1 MDWFI
6 GIVDYGV
13 AALWEGIVALIL
25 PAIFFALLAFLLKR
39 RESITALR
47 RAAGEIRVNL
57 ALYSIDTL
65 IMLPF
70 LGVLAGS
77 LQAVMRDF
85 NLILPVTI
93 WQSIGVLPTLFAV
106 VFLGDFIGY
115 WRHRLEHT
123 SVLWP
128 THAVHHSDTEMNW
141 LTLQRF
147 HPINRI
153 TTTVIDSAFLLAL
166 GFPAWA
172 AVANGLVRHYYG
184 YFIHADLPWTYG
196 PLGKIFVSPAMHRWH
211 HAREYRY
218 AGTNFATVFS
228 VFDLAFGTFQ
238 LPGPCDV
245 DVGLEDDMGKGV
257 AGQLAY
263 PFRRWFGGM
272 FKRPERPTT
281 SKPASAPEQA

>member
-1 MDWFI
+1 MASSTTASRHC
-6 GIVDYGV
+6 G
-13 AALWEGIVALIL
+13 EGIVALIL

-57 ALYSIDTL
+57 ALYTIDTL

-77 LQAVMRDF
+77 LRAVMRDF

-93 WQSIGVLPTLFAV
+93 WQSIGVWPTLFAV

-115 WRHRLEHT
+115 WRHRFEHT

-196 PLGKIFVSPAMHRWH
+196 PLGKVFVSPAMHRWH
-211 HAREYRY
+211 HARSI
-218 AGTNFATVFS
+218 ATPARIS
-228 VFDLAFGTFQ
+228 
-238 LPGPCDV
+238 PPCSQCSIWPSA
-245 DVGLEDDMGKGV
+245 LSS
-257 AGQLAY
+257 Y
-263 PFRRWFGGM
+263 PAPAMSMSGSR
-272 FKRPERPTT
+272 TT
-281 SKPASAPEQA
+281 WARA